1 MLDQLI
7 QTISAALIVPIV
19 LAMPL
24 AWLGFVASI
33 IVVGQHPPK
42 RPLSPADLPYM
53 PTGKSIPTGFDPR
66 PTLYA
71 LGLALLS
78 APIVA
83 ASLNLF
89 DAGTAGGGYPV
100 ALALDDPRRV
110 LCAVPVVLASAFVA
124 SSLGAIAM
132 RRQEIAGFVITLAL
146 AILTAIGTLALV
158 LELLPQQTQE
168 GRFCIDSCSAI
179 LGRGADGPA
188 WAIAFFGWAPLME
201 MLPVSILCVGVLVW
215 ALLVRR
221 GANRREPNA
230 DQSVIG

>member
-7 QTISAALIVPIV
+7 QTISAALIVPMVSAI
-19 LAMPL
+19 PL

-33 IVVGQHPPK
+33 IVVGQHRPK
-42 RPLSPADLPYM
+42 RPLSPADLPSM
-53 PTGKSIPTGFDPR
+53 PKGKSIRTGFDPR

-100 ALALDDPRRV
+100 ALALDDSRRV
-110 LCAVPVVLASAFVA
+110 LCAIPVVLVSACVA
-124 SSLGAIAM
+124 GTFGAIAV
-132 RRQEIAGFVITLAL
+132 RRQVIAGFVVTLAL
-146 AILTAIGTLALV
+146 AILTAIGTLAVV

-168 GRFCIDSCSAI
+168 GRICLDSCWAI
-179 LGRGADGPA
+179 LGRGAGSPA
-188 WAIAFFGWAPLME
+188 QAFIFFGWAPLME
-201 MLPVSILCVGVLVW
+201 TLPVAILCVGVLVW
-215 ALLVRR
+215 TLLVRR
-221 GANRREPNA
+221 S
-230 DQSVIG
+230 DKSV